1 MIKIYTIGVSGKGLD
16 DIVAVMDAVGVRQLV
31 DVRLWRASKFAPWA
45 GGDNLERILG
55 ARYKSVPQLA
65 PRADLLARYKS
76 GVTDWAGYVREFND
90 ILAVRAPEKLFTRDS
105 LHNVCFLCMERRI
118 NAIGVWSRNTWH
130 SILMMC
136 RLFICNDRVI
146 MILK

>member
-1 MIKIYTIGVSGKGLD
+1 MEYRFCYMIKIYTIGVSGKGLD

-105 LHNVCFLCMERRI
+105 LHNVCFLCMERR
-118 NAIGVWSRNTWH
+118 ADKCHRRLVAQYMAQH
-130 SILMMC
+130 FDDVSIVHL
-136 RLFICNDRVI
+136 
-146 MILK
+146 

>member
-1 MIKIYTIGVSGKGLD
+1 MEYRFCYMIKIYTIGVSGKGLD

-90 ILAVRAPEKLFTRDS
+90 I
-105 LHNVCFLCMERRI
+105 
-118 NAIGVWSRNTWH
+118 
-130 SILMMC
+130 
-136 RLFICNDRVI
+136 
-146 MILK
+146 